1 MVAVVD
7 AGARFIVHL
16 TPTGVESL
24 HLKPDDHVWL
34 IVKTYS
40 CRIVADTPWLS

>member
-1 MVAVVD
+1 MVAIVD
-7 AGARFIVHL
+7 AGARFTVHL

-24 HLKPDDHVWL
+24 HLRPGDRVWL

-40 CRIVADTPWLS
+40 CRIVAD

>member
-7 AGARFIVHL
+7 AGALFIVHL
-16 TPTGVESL
+16 TPTGAESL
-24 HLKPDDHVWL
+24 DLRPGKEVWL

-40 CRIVADTPWLS
+40 CRLVTHTSWDS